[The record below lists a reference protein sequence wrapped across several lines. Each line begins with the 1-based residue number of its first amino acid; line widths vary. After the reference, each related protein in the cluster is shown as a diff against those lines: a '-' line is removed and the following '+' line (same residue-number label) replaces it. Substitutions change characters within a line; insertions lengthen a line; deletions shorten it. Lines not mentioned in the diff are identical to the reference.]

1 MKKIDLPYVRT
12 KKGRTN
18 TYWYFERNGERIS
31 LPSPDT
37 PDFLA
42 RYHEAKKGRMPAPP
56 KQSFTALIASYKRS
70 HRFEKLASRTRKDYD
85 KCLMFLEGK
94 IGKLDPAKT
103 QRRHVIQM
111 QMDNA
116 EKVRW
121 ANYLVQ
127 VARVLFEHAIDLGW
141 IERNPAKGV
150 SMLKSKAP
158 PRKPWPTDLIE
169 TYRQKADG
177 RALLIF
183 ELCLGTGQRIGDV
196 RKMRWADI
204 EGDGIN
210 VRQGKTGRDLWIP
223 FTPQLAA
230 VLAETPRRGLYVIS
244 QPDSQ
249 PVSYR
254 AAAFAVM
261 KVRKEIG
268 AEDYDIHALRHT
280 TASELAALGL
290 SDELIMAVT
299 GHTSRASV
307 VRYAGAARQKARAQ
321 AAQDAR
327 NGTKTKREM

>member
-1 MKKIDLPYVRT
+1 MLILDVDIPSRWV
-12 KKGRTN
+12 
-18 TYWYFERNGERIS
+18 S
-31 LPSPDT
+31 LPSPDA
-37 PDFLA
+37 PDFLTK
-42 RYHEAKKGRMPAPP
+42 YNLAKRGRQPVPP
-56 KQSFTALIASYKRS
+56 KQSFSSLIASYKRS
-70 HRFEKLASRTRKDYD
+70 HRFENLASRTRQDYD
-85 KCLMFLEGK
+85 KCLLFMDKK
-94 IGKLDPAKT
+94 IGNYDPTKM
-103 QRRHVIQM
+103 QRRHIIQM

-150 SMLKSKAP
+150 SMLKSKKP
-158 PRKPWPTDLIE
+158 PRRPWPVDLIE
-169 TYRQKADG
+169 AYRNTAEA

-204 EGDGIN
+204 EGNGIN
-210 VRQGKTGRDLWIP
+210 VHQGKTGVDLWLP

-230 VLAETPRRGLYVIS
+230 VLDRTPHDGLFIIS
-244 QPDSQ
+244 QPDSR

-268 AEDYDIHALRHT
+268 AEEYDIHALRHT

-321 AAQDAR
+321 VAQDAR
-327 NGTKTKREM
+327 NRTKTKREK

>member
-1 MKKIDLPYVRT
+1 M
-12 KKGRTN
+12 
-18 TYWYFERNGERIS
+18 GERVA
-31 LPSPDT
+31 LPSPDS
-37 PDFLA
+37 PDFLP
-42 RYHEAKKGRMPAPP
+42 RYLTAKKGREPAPR
-56 KQSFTALIASYKRS
+56 KRNFVALIASYKRS
-70 HRFEKLASRTRKDYD
+70 HRFSKLAPRTRRDYD
-85 KCLMFLEGK
+85 KCLLFFDGK
-94 IGKLDPAKT
+94 IGKLDPAKM

-116 EKVRW
+116 DTVRW

-127 VARVLFEHAIDLGW
+127 VVRVVFEHAIDLGW

-158 PRKPWPTDLIE
+158 PRKPWPVHLIE
-169 TYRQKADG
+169 AYRQKAEG

-196 RKMRWADI
+196 SKMRWADI
-204 EGDGIN
+204 EGEGIN

-223 FTPQLAA
+223 FTPQLTSE
-230 VLAETPRRGLYVIS
+230 LARTPRHGLYIVS

-268 AEDYDIHALRHT
+268 AEEYDIHALRHT

-307 VRYAGAARQKARAQ
+307 VRYAGAARQRARAQ
-321 AAQDAR
+321 VAQDVR
-327 NGTKTKREM
+327 NGTKTKRET